1 MIDLLAQYGT
11 FLVAV
16 VLLSITPGPDMAYLL
31 AQSAAH
37 GRRVGVMAS
46 LGVCSGAFV
55 HVIAA
60 ALGLSAILVTSA
72 MAFAVVK
79 WIGVAYLVWL
89 GGRAIGQSFS
99 GYRARQGGPDDLIV
113 ASAAVPV
120 RQPGYFRA
128 WWQGVMIDIFNPKV
142 ALFFMA
148 FLPQFVDPTQGNTAV
163 QFLLLGLMVNAIGFI
178 VECVLVFAVAFVVGR
193 FTQKS
198 GLSVWLQRS
207 LGGMFIALGARL
219 ALSDR

>member
-1 MIDLLAQYGT
+1 MIDLVAQYGT

-31 AQSAAH
+31 AQAATH
-37 GRRVGVMAS
+37 GRRVGIMAS

-60 ALGLSAILVTSA
+60 ALGLSAILATSA

-89 GGRAIGQSFS
+89 GGRAIWQSF
-99 GYRARQGGPDDLIV
+99 RPPQDDPDDLIV
-113 ASAAVPV
+113 VSAVVPL

-128 WWQGVMIDIFNPKV
+128 WGQGVMIDIFNPKV

-148 FLPQFVDPTQGNTAV
+148 FLPQFVDPAHGDMAA
-163 QFLLLGLMVNAIGFI
+163 QFLVLGLMVNVIGFI
-178 VECVLVFAVAFVVGR
+178 VECALVFAVAFMVGR
-193 FTQKS
+193 FTRKS
-198 GLSVWLQRS
+198 GVSVWLQRS
-207 LGGMFIALGARL
+207 LGGMLIALGARL